1 MPEVEQP
8 SGGQAAPDLRVG
20 PASAPRSPDIDAFL
34 LVSFGGPE
42 GPDEVIPFLER
53 VTAGRGIPKE
63 RLELVGKHY
72 FDRGGISPINDH
84 CRALLADLKAAFAA
98 ANIDLPLYWGN
109 RNAPPFLDDVVAE
122 MAADGIEHAVAF
134 VTSAYSSY
142 SGCRQYREN
151 LVAAQNAIGGVAP
164 AIGKLRVFFN
174 HPGFI
179 EPTGDALA
187 QTLAS
192 LDPQTTH
199 VFFTAHSIPS
209 ASAATCDYEDQIR
222 NAAELVVERV
232 GAVTDGPTVSW
243 SVAWQSR
250 SGPPSMPWLEPDI
263 SDAIRALPDDQE
275 HVVIVPIGFISD
287 HMEVLQDLDTD
298 AAAAAEALGLG
309 FDRVST
315 PLGDERFTAMIV
327 ALVQEQIAGAA
338 PVALGELGL
347 VPTQCSATCCP
358 AAKRPGSSARPP
370 ARH

>member
-1 MPEVEQP
+1 MPAMPEVAGSEV
-8 SGGQAAPDLRVG
+8 AG
-20 PASAPRSPDIDAFL
+20 PEVAGSEETTDAKPIDAFL

-42 GPDEVIPFLER
+42 GPEEVIPFLER
-53 VTAGRGIPKE
+53 VTAGRGIPAA

-72 FDRGGISPINDH
+72 FDRGGISPINGH
-84 CRALLADLKAAFAA
+84 CRSLLADLRAAFVAA
-98 ANIDLPLYWGN
+98 GITLPLYWGN

-122 MAADGIEHAVAF
+122 MHADGIEHAVAF

-151 LVAAQNAIGGVAP
+151 IAAARDAVGVAAPTID
-164 AIGKLRVFFN
+164 KLRVFFN

-187 QTLAS
+187 ETLAS

-222 NAAELVVERV
+222 NAAELVIERV
-232 GAVTDGPTVSW
+232 AADGNAVAPW
-243 SVAWQSR
+243 SLAWQSR

-263 SDAIRALPDDQE
+263 NDAMRALSDGTTD
-275 HVVIVPIGFISD
+275 VVVVPIGFISD

-298 AAAAAEALGLG
+298 AAATAAELGVG
-309 FDRVST
+309 FNRVAT

-327 ALVQEQIAGAA
+327 ALVQEQLSGLS
-338 PVALGELGL
+338 PKSLGDIGL
-347 VPTQCSATCCP
+347 VPEQCSATCCP
-358 AAKRPGSSARPP
+358 AASRP
-370 ARH
+370 